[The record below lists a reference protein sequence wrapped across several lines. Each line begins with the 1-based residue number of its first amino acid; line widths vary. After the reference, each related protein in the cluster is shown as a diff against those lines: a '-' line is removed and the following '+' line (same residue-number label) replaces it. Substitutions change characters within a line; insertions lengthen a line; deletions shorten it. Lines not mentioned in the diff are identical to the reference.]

1 MRYELEIL
9 EKIMFYDANGFMT
22 SFPLYVYRMKDMV
35 NRKALETAVDIAIK
49 CHPLF
54 GCRLAEDAGG
64 PFMETNSEKPVIP
77 DLDPDSEYFYGNEAN
92 NYYPWTVGING
103 KEIIYTGYHGFADGM
118 GATSFMRT
126 VLYYYFKEQGTE
138 CDPGKAV
145 TLDQLTPEIL
155 EKDTECTVRKNG
167 GEDFPSLIRQNEK
180 APSVFPDELLEED
193 DERFT
198 VRNLSISLEDIRK
211 KSAEYEVSQF
221 AVMTTYLAQAVSSVL
236 PGEDNVVLFNI
247 VADMRSALNSTT
259 THNCVMTVPVVF
271 SQNELKDKPEGLLCT
286 MFRSRLDVGY
296 NREEALHNCFNSS
309 QMEKQ
314 IGGSKEYLAGT
325 ATQITQMFG
334 FELPVASITYTHLT
348 HTGFSEDMF
357 GLMEDAYICYAG
369 YKKRGKQAI
378 RAINAVTTDRS
389 VNLMMI
395 DGTKDEL
402 ILKALEKRLS
412 DAGISFKVS
421 TLDKYKG
428 ILYRRENK

>member
-1 MRYELEIL
+1 
-9 EKIMFYDANGFMT
+9 
-22 SFPLYVYRMKDMV
+22 MKDTV

-54 GCRLAEDAGG
+54 GCRVAEDEGG
-64 PFMETNSEKPVIP
+64 PFMETNPEKPVIP
-77 DLDPDSEYFYGNEAN
+77 DLDPGTGYYYGNEMN
-92 NYYPWTVGING
+92 NYYPWMVGIRD

-118 GATSFMRT
+118 GATAFMRT
-126 VLYYYFKEQGTE
+126 VLYYYFKEQGIG
-138 CDPGKAV
+138 CDSGIAV

-167 GEDFPSLIRQNEK
+167 EEDFPSLIKQNEK
-180 APSVFPDELLEED
+180 EPSVFPDELLEED
-193 DERFT
+193 DEKFT

-271 SQNELKDKPEGLLCT
+271 SQNELKGKSDELLCM
-286 MFRSRLDVGY
+286 MFRSKLDVGY
-296 NREEALHNCFNSS
+296 NREEALHNCFNSA

-325 ATQITQMFG
+325 AAQITKMFG

-348 HTGFSEDMF
+348 HTGFSDDMF
-357 GLMEDAYICYAG
+357 SLMDDVYISYAG
-369 YKKRGKQAI
+369 YKKRGKQDH
-378 RAINAVTTDRS
+378 R
-389 VNLMMI
+389 
-395 DGTKDEL
+395 
-402 ILKALEKRLS
+402 
-412 DAGISFKVS
+412 
-421 TLDKYKG
+421 KG
-428 ILYRRENK
+428 RGFL